1 MIFIMKT
8 ITAIT
13 IGMIFATAAFSA
25 NSDTLNAN
33 SKWSIDE
40 SHEDIHCLAQNIYFE
55 SRSDMAAGQFA
66 VADVVLNRVRDT
78 RWPNTIC
85 GVIKQGPISQWHLE
99 NSGKEV
105 PIKHRCQFSWY
116 CDGKSDTPA
125 EEIAWETAKRK
136 AAHAYYLY
144 DVGYDITEGAT
155 HYHTEAVSPAWADT
169 ITRIGDIDDHIFY
182 RWE

>member
-55 SRSDMAAGQFA
+55 ARSDMAAGQFA

-78 RWPNTIC
+78 RWPNKIC
-85 GVIKQGPISQWHLE
+85 EVVKQGPISQWHLE

-105 PIKHRCQFSWY
+105 PIRHRCQFSWY
-116 CDGKSDTPA
+116 CDGKSDEAADPESWERSLT
-125 EEIAWETAKRK
+125 IAYQIITNETYR
-136 AAHAYYLY
+136 
-144 DVGYDITEGAT
+144 GITSGST
-155 HYHTEAVSPAWADT
+155 HYHATYVSPSWSLAFQ
-169 ITRIGDIDDHIFY
+169 RVGQIGKHIFY
-182 RWE
+182 RSE